1 MSYLTGTKAFLM
13 GDQPVEVDCA
23 IFGLLAQ
30 IVWNS
35 RGSPYEPLVNGK
47 ITILNTQNIVNE
59 IDCLFK

>member
-1 MSYLTGTKAFLM
+1 M